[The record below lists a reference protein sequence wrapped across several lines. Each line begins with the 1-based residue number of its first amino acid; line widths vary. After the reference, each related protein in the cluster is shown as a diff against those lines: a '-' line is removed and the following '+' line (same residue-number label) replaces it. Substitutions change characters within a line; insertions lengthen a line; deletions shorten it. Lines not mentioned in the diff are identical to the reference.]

1 MGDDLLNGLSILA
14 YLVLGTGIIIFLG
27 HWALKKFGPPK

>member
-14 YLVLGTGIIIFLG
+14 YLMVGTALIVFLG
-27 HWALKKFGPPK
+27 HGVLKKIGPPK

>member
-14 YLVLGTGIIIFLG
+14 YLVLGTALIAFFGY
-27 HWALKKFGPPK
+27 WALKKLGPLK